1 MDWDKLRTFHAV
13 AEAGSFTHAGE
24 LLGLSQ
30 SAVSRQISGLED
42 SLGSALFHRHARGLL
57 LTEQGE
63 LLFKTTQEVLAKIS
77 TAEAILTDSKE
88 KPRGEFVLTTTVALG
103 TVWLVPR
110 LREFAELYPDIHVS
124 LRVDDRDLDL
134 SMREADV
141 AIRFHPPQQPNLIQR
156 KLFTVEYHV
165 YASPEYIAEHGAP
178 RTASDLDDHQ
188 IITYGDGTPH
198 YIRDVNWL
206 AQVGRPGKKPRSSS
220 LRINNIYGVRRA
232 VEAGMGIAAIPDYI
246 VEDSSSLVR
255 VLPELKTPSF
265 DTYFVYPEELRA
277 SKRVSVFR
285 DFLVHKAREF
295 GYSARHPGVSES
307 HAENA

>member
-42 SLGSALFHRHARGLL
+42 SLGTSLFHRHARGLL

-63 LLFKTTQEVLAKIS
+63 LLFNTTQDVLAKIS
-77 TAEAILTDSKE
+77 TAEAMLTDSKE

-110 LREFAELYPDIHVS
+110 LEEFVKLYPDIHIS

-141 AIRFHPPQQPNLIQR
+141 AIRFHPPEQPNLIQR
-156 KLFTVEYHV
+156 KLFKVEYHV
-165 YASPEYIAEHGAP
+165 YASPEYIAKHGAP
-178 RTASDLDDHQ
+178 LTAKDLDKHQ

-206 AQVGRPGKKPRSSS
+206 AQVGRPGKKPRPSS

-232 VEAGMGIAAIPDYI
+232 VEAGMGLAAIPDYI
-246 VEDSSSLVR
+246 VEEGSKLVR
-255 VLPELKTPSF
+255 VLPDLEAPSF

-285 DFLVHKAREF
+285 DFLVQKAREF
-295 GYSARHPGVSES
+295 GYSARAAEPSES